1 MAKVRPAVGGA
12 DAKPD
17 MKSNPAACVRHLAH
31 ERAPAM
37 TKRSNQYRDLETVRG
52 SRTAR
57 QRWQSLSLGGGANR
71 GAAEGMSRSAQIY
84 ARNRRAPR
92 SGRGGR
98 GRGMRR
104 PAAGAKG
111 DILEHRPCAGSDPMA
126 AGLIIGSARAI
137 ILGRSAVGSCPFVRV
152 VPADQTPRRCTNEP
166 MMARIVAGS
175 ASDHGALEAT
185 FGRGG
190 RGGQRNCQQDTQEE
204 SRSHHHP
211 LSRSVD
217 ALR

>member
-1 MAKVRPAVGGA
+1 
-12 DAKPD
+12 
-17 MKSNPAACVRHLAH
+17 
-31 ERAPAM
+31 
-37 TKRSNQYRDLETVRG
+37 
-52 SRTAR
+52 
-57 QRWQSLSLGGGANR
+57 
-71 GAAEGMSRSAQIY
+71 MSRSAQPIY
-84 ARNRRAPR
+84 ARNRQAPR
-92 SGRGGR
+92 CGRGGG

-104 PAAGAKG
+104 LSPRRSNG

-126 AGLIIGSARAI
+126 AVLIVGSARAI
-137 ILGRSAVGSCPFVRV
+137 VLGRSAVGSCPFVRV

-190 RGGQRNCQQDTQEE
+190 RGGQRDCQQDTQEE

-217 ALR
+217 ALRRDCARNSLAANDVTALAGLGSGLGCRSATTRYNPWRSPFYSVR